1 MLLIGRVAREEEV
14 LPRSG
19 KCTSSILKFGARF
32 IIRPAFHGEIS
43 EGVVRFRQISSSY
56 PAHERALTC
65 LLHFFQ
71 TCVFLENDFIG
82 N

>member
-19 KCTSSILKFGARF
+19 KCTSSTWKFGARF
-32 IIRPAFHGEIS
+32 ITRHAFRGEIS
-43 EGVVRFRQISSSY
+43 EGVVICRLFPQAT
-56 PAHERALTC
+56 PAHEGALTC

-71 TCVFLENDFIG
+71 TCIFLENDFIE